1 VGKVPIEA
9 EVLAELERLMDLVK
23 RMISGES
30 MRASSL
36 VNFDEEYGKADIA
49 SITEGENEF
58 IFISA
63 EGDDSLDNYIELR
76 STRFPEM
83 AITLPS
89 PTVTRMGEKTLMMSD
104 DALAKW
110 RQDLC

>member
-30 MRASSL
+30 MKAASL
-36 VNFDEEYGKADIA
+36 ADFDEGYGKAEVA
-49 SITEGENEF
+49 SIIENGQEF
-58 IFISA
+58 IFINA

-76 STRFPEM
+76 STIFPEM
-83 AITLPS
+83 AITLPR
-89 PTVTRMGEKTLMMSD
+89 PAFTRMNKESGLMSA

-110 RQDLC
+110 REDLC

>member
-1 VGKVPIEA
+1 MGKVPIEA

-76 STRFPEM
+76 STLYPEM
-83 AITLPS
+83 AITLPK
-89 PTVTRMGEKTLMMSD
+89 PAYTRIGSHDPMTAD
-104 DALAKW
+104 DLAKW
-110 RQDLC
+110 REDLC